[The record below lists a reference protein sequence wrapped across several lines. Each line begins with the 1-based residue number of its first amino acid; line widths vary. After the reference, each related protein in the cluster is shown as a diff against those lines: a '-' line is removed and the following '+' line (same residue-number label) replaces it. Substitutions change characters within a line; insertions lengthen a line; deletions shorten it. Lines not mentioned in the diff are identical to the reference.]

1 MITIDYKE
9 ISKKYNQI
17 LTSIPRGFDTKNKF
31 LKTPTSSVNLIQRV
45 SDLLNL
51 IYTKRQKQLQKILLL

>member
-1 MITIDYKE
+1 VITIDYKE
-9 ISKKYNQI
+9 ISKKYSQI

-31 LKTPTSSVNLIQRV
+31 LKTLISSVDLTQSV

-51 IYTKRQKQLQKILLL
+51 RFFIILLKKI